1 MKKKLIALLA
11 LVCMT
16 LTASAEDVPTYSLT
30 KATDAEAHGTITFKV
45 GGNAVTSAQEGQ
57 TVTVTV
63 TPATGW
69 TVNQPSGQWIA
80 AIAATPRR
88 TGIDL
93 LSEVTLTPVAGQT
106 NQWTFTM
113 QRANAEISMTYKK
126 LLTNTDITIEDIS
139 ALTYT
144 GVAQTPTV
152 TVKDGTTPLVL
163 NTDYTVSYSNNVN
176 AALSTATTAPTVT
189 ITAVATSEKYAGE
202 TTKTF
207 TINKK
212 ALEDDFIADID
223 ALTYTGEALT
233 PEPVVTYNGMTLA
246 KGTDFTYSYENNV
259 NAGTATVTITAVAD
273 GNYSGTASKTFTISP
288 KALEN
293 SMIQDIA
300 DQTYT
305 GEALTP
311 AVTVTDGTTMLTLNT
326 DYIVSY
332 ANNVN
337 AGTATVTITAT
348 ENSNYSGSASKRF
361 TINQAQGSVL
371 FYPWQVEK
379 TFGDEDFTYI
389 PYTTGDGTLTY
400 SSEDESVAVV
410 DVATGKVSI
419 KGVGRVWIYAWLS
432 ATENYTAVSDYYEL
446 TVNPKEIEYEGGD
459 VTQDQNGY
467 TVTLTEDPS
476 GPSAQPLPDDED
488 LAGLTYSRTL
498 TAPGSSEGD
507 ATVDDQPA
515 NLFTIC
521 VPFAPETGTAVKYYT
536 LSGVSGETLNFSEV
550 ETPVANTPYLVAV
563 TGSVNFTEDCTD
575 QEVASM
581 EIASTTK
588 DGYTFTGT
596 FTGLK
601 NAKSVGKYILQ
612 KGNKWGKVTAE
623 KQNVY
628 IPPFRAYVE
637 APATAAPQLNAT
649 IGDGNTTGIQNIRT
663 VDQDGTEHWYDLSG
677 KRIATPEKG
686 VYILNGKKVVV
697 K

>member
-1 MKKKLIALLA
+1 MNMKKKIFMLLA
-11 LVCMT
+11 LVMT
-16 LTASAEDVPTYSLT
+16 VMTASAKDVPTYSLT
-30 KATDAEAHGTITFKV
+30 KASDAEAHGTITFKV
-45 GGNAVTSAQEGQ
+45 GENTVTSAQEGQ

-63 TPATGW
+63 TPATGYV
-69 TVNQPSGQWIA
+69 VNEVSGKWYA

-93 LSEVTLTPVAGQT
+93 LEDIELAPVAGQENT
-106 NQWTFTM
+106 WTFTM
-113 QRANAEISMTYKK
+113 ARANAEISATYKK
-126 LLTNTDITIEDIS
+126 LLTNTDITVTVNDV
-139 ALTYT
+139 TYS

-152 TVKDGTTPLVL
+152 TVKDGENELVKDQ
-163 NTDYTVSYSNNVN
+163 DYTVSYSNNTA
-176 AALSTATTAPTVT
+176 AALSTATTNAPTVT

-223 ALTYTGEALT
+223 ALTYTGQALT

-273 GNYSGTASKTFTISP
+273 GNYSGSASKTFTIK
-288 KALEN
+288 KANAEVWFDP
-293 SMIQDIA
+293 S
-300 DQTYT
+300 
-305 GEALTP
+305 ALTKKYGDP
-311 AVTVTDGTTMLTLNT
+311 NFTFEA
-326 DYIVSY
+326 Y
-332 ANNVN
+332 A
-337 AGTATVTITAT
+337 I
-348 ENSNYSGSASKRF
+348 
-361 TINQAQGSVL
+361 
-371 FYPWQVEK
+371 
-379 TFGDEDFTYI
+379 
-389 PYTTGDGTLTY
+389 GDGTLTY

-432 ATENYTAVSDYYEL
+432 ATENYTAVSDWYVL
-446 TVNPKEIEYEGGD
+446 TVEPKEIEYEGGD
-459 VTQDQNGY
+459 VTQDENGY
-467 TVTLTEDPS
+467 TVSLTEDPNS
-476 GPSAQPLPDDED
+476 PSAQPLPDDED

-507 ATVDDQPA
+507 VTIDSKPA

-521 VPFAPETGTAVKYYT
+521 VPFAPKTDETAKYYT
-536 LSGVSGETLNFSEV
+536 LSSASGETLSFSEV
-550 ETPVANTPYLVAV
+550 AAPVANAPYLVAV

-637 APATAAPQLNAT
+637 APATAAPELNGH
-649 IGDGNTTGIQNIRT
+649 IDGNATGIQNICT
-663 VDQDGTEHWYDLSG
+663 VDLDGTEHWYDLSG
-677 KRIATPEKG
+677 KRIMAPTKG
-686 VYILNGKKVVV
+686 INILNGKKVVV